1 MDNRERAAG
10 VTGLYNAEFMDHV
23 QHPDYKYPMEDAT
36 CSHEGINPSCGDEL
50 TFYVRMGDDGTIDE
64 ASYQGHGCAISQASA
79 DMMSD
84 LMVGKTPEEAIG
96 LCRLFGRM
104 VRGEETDEDL
114 LDDWLEDAA
123 MLRDISHM
131 PARVKCAE
139 LAWHTLEEMLE
150 DGGTSE
156 RVMEA

>member
-1 MDNRERAAG
+1 
-10 VTGLYNAEFMDHV
+10 
-23 QHPDYKYPMEDAT
+23 
-36 CSHEGINPSCGDEL
+36 
-50 TFYVRMGDDGTIDE
+50 
-64 ASYQGHGCAISQASA
+64 
-79 DMMSD
+79 
-84 LMVGKTPEEAIG
+84 
-96 LCRLFGRM
+96 
-104 VRGEETDEDL
+104 
-114 LDDWLEDAA
+114 